1 MQALSK
7 KKTGDIC
14 TIKWMFGI
22 PEILDFL
29 RSRKIEEGSTI
40 QVIQKMDGGLI
51 LGMDGKRI
59 ALCDE
64 QQTEFRCEIGSA
76 QQIENEW
83 NLEKRIRSFSVYR
96 NRPMR
101 TSAPPITA
109 ARGILDT
116 RQRKNQHVEKN
127 VDAA

>member
-29 RSRKIEEGSTI
+29 RSRKIEEDSTI

-64 QQTEFRCEIGSA
+64 A
-76 QQIENEW
+76 AD
-83 NLEKRIRSFSVYR
+83 RIQV
-96 NRPMR
+96 
-101 TSAPPITA
+101 
-109 ARGILDT
+109 
-116 RQRKNQHVEKN
+116 
-127 VDAA
+127 

>member
-29 RSRKIEEGSTI
+29 RSHKIEEGSTI

-51 LGMDGKRI
+51 FGMDGKRI

-64 QQTEFRCEIGSA
+64 A
-76 QQIENEW
+76 AD
-83 NLEKRIRSFSVYR
+83 RIQV
-96 NRPMR
+96 
-101 TSAPPITA
+101 
-109 ARGILDT
+109 
-116 RQRKNQHVEKN
+116 
-127 VDAA
+127 

>member
-14 TIKWMFGI
+14 TIIKWMFGI

-64 QQTEFRCEIGSA
+64 A
-76 QQIENEW
+76 AD
-83 NLEKRIRSFSVYR
+83 RIQV
-96 NRPMR
+96 
-101 TSAPPITA
+101 
-109 ARGILDT
+109 
-116 RQRKNQHVEKN
+116 
-127 VDAA
+127 

>member
-51 LGMDGKRI
+51 FGMDRKRI

-64 QQTEFRCEIGSA
+64 A
-76 QQIENEW
+76 AD
-83 NLEKRIRSFSVYR
+83 RIQV
-96 NRPMR
+96 
-101 TSAPPITA
+101 
-109 ARGILDT
+109 
-116 RQRKNQHVEKN
+116 
-127 VDAA
+127 

>member
-51 LGMDGKRI
+51 LGTDGKRI

-64 QQTEFRCEIGSA
+64 A
-76 QQIENEW
+76 AD
-83 NLEKRIRSFSVYR
+83 RIQV
-96 NRPMR
+96 
-101 TSAPPITA
+101 
-109 ARGILDT
+109 
-116 RQRKNQHVEKN
+116 
-127 VDAA
+127 

>member
-22 PEILDFL
+22 PE
-29 RSRKIEEGSTI
+29 SRKIEEGSTI

-64 QQTEFRCEIGSA
+64 A
-76 QQIENEW
+76 AD
-83 NLEKRIRSFSVYR
+83 RIQV
-96 NRPMR
+96 
-101 TSAPPITA
+101 
-109 ARGILDT
+109 
-116 RQRKNQHVEKN
+116 
-127 VDAA
+127 

>member
-40 QVIQKMDGGLI
+40 QVIQKTDGGLI

-64 QQTEFRCEIGSA
+64 A
-76 QQIENEW
+76 AD
-83 NLEKRIRSFSVYR
+83 RIQV
-96 NRPMR
+96 
-101 TSAPPITA
+101 
-109 ARGILDT
+109 
-116 RQRKNQHVEKN
+116 
-127 VDAA
+127 

>member
-59 ALCDE
+59 ALCNAAAD
-64 QQTEFRCEIGSA
+64 
-76 QQIENEW
+76 
-83 NLEKRIRSFSVYR
+83 RIQV
-96 NRPMR
+96 
-101 TSAPPITA
+101 
-109 ARGILDT
+109 
-116 RQRKNQHVEKN
+116 
-127 VDAA
+127 

>member
-1 MQALSK
+1 MQPLSK

-51 LGMDGKRI
+51 FGMDGKRI

-64 QQTEFRCEIGSA
+64 A
-76 QQIENEW
+76 AD
-83 NLEKRIRSFSVYR
+83 RIQV
-96 NRPMR
+96 
-101 TSAPPITA
+101 
-109 ARGILDT
+109 
-116 RQRKNQHVEKN
+116 
-127 VDAA
+127 

>member
-1 MQALSK
+1 MVVRDPGFVFSLADSTPTTVSLK

-29 RSRKIEEGSTI
+29 RSHKIEEGSTI

-64 QQTEFRCEIGSA
+64 A
-76 QQIENEW
+76 AD
-83 NLEKRIRSFSVYR
+83 RIQV
-96 NRPMR
+96 
-101 TSAPPITA
+101 
-109 ARGILDT
+109 
-116 RQRKNQHVEKN
+116 
-127 VDAA
+127 